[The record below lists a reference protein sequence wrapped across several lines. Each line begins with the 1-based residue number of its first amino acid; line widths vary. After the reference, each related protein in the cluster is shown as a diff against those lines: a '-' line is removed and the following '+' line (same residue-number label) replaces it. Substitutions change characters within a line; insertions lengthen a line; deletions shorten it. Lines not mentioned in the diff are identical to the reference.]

1 MTARARVPEATV
13 ARLPVYLQAL
23 VRTSERGHATVSSS
37 GLAEAAGVNSAQVR
51 KDLSYLGT
59 YGTRGVGYSV
69 DELVAEISSFLGVSD
84 DRPVVI
90 VGAGNLGTALASYG
104 GFHERGF
111 RIAGVVDV
119 DPGKIGRALGGLHIE
134 AVDALDEIVAERGVT
149 IAVLAIPAE
158 AAQAAADRLTAAGIT
173 AILNFAPA
181 HLTVPDGVTVRR
193 VDLSTELQL
202 LSFYERLGA
211 TDGGTPPP

>member
-23 VRTSERGHATVSSS
+23 MRTAEQGEATVSSS

-59 YGTRGVGYSV
+59 YGTRGVGYPV
-69 DELVAEISSFLGVSD
+69 EELVTEISTFLGVSD

-111 RIAGVVDV
+111 RVAAVVDA
-119 DPGKIGRALGGLHIE
+119 DPHKIGNQLGGLRVE
-134 AVDALDEIVAERGVT
+134 QVDELERIVTERDVT
-149 IAVLAIPAE
+149 IAVLATPAE
-158 AAQAAADRLTAAGIT
+158 AAQSAADRLVAAGIT

-181 HLTVPDGVTVRR
+181 HLSVPDGVTVRR

-202 LSFYERLGA
+202 LSFYERSRT
-211 TDGGTPPP
+211 TDGAAPPA